1 MAPSAHRPESLSA
14 ALARAATGAR
24 TMSPEARAYW
34 PRHARRF
41 EFVLRYLRTHTPPG
55 PRRVLDIGPSFET
68 ALLAAVFPGW
78 QIDTL
83 GEGRDERFV
92 LPPPSRH
99 FTFDLHAA
107 AEPRRWPDFAVR
119 YDTIVFMEVL
129 EHLNVPPRDVLAFLG
144 AQLADDGCLLLTTP
158 NAAWLKNRLKL
169 LRGRNPFEPLRPG
182 GGGHIRESTLAELR
196 TAAQEAGLGCAA
208 AQQCGLYGFTG
219 AKDRFY
225 NALANAT
232 LPSLRRSLFLMLRK
246 PSSAE

>member
-1 MAPSAHRPESLSA
+1 MATSADRPDSLPTV
-14 ALARAATGAR
+14 LARAAAR
-24 TMSPEARAYW
+24 AQTMGPDARAYW

-41 EFVLRYLRTHTPPG
+41 AFVLRYLQAHTPPG
-55 PRRVLDIGPSFET
+55 PRRVLDVGPSFET
-68 ALLAAVFPGW
+68 AMLAAIFPDW

-83 GEGRDERFV
+83 GDGRDERFV

-99 FTFDLHAA
+99 FNFDLHAA
-107 AEPRRWPDFAVR
+107 ADPRHWPDFGVR

-129 EHLNVPPRDVLAFLG
+129 EHLNLPPRAVLAFLG
-144 AQLADDGCLLLTTP
+144 AQLADGGFLLLTTP

-182 GGGHIRESTLAELR
+182 GGGHVRESTLAELR
-196 TAAQEAGLGCAA
+196 AAAPEAGLECVAA
-208 AQQCGLYGFTG
+208 KHCGLYGFTG

-232 LPSLRRSLFLMLRK
+232 LRGLRRSLFLVLRRH
-246 PSSAE
+246 S